1 MENKHP
7 CLKRNQPIIGY
18 VFLGILCLSIMTV
31 MVACE
36 PLPVSPP
43 SSLVEQCR
51 ERERAP
57 QGVLGPQVRQSRYVG
72 DIFRDCPNCPEMVV
86 LPGGSFLMGSP
97 PDALFADSNERP
109 YHPVTISEP
118 FAVGRYEVTF
128 DEWDA
133 CVAEGG
139 CDCYEPEDEDWGRGR
154 RPVINVSWEDAQDYL
169 YWLSQKTGKSYRLLS
184 EAEWE
189 YAVRAGTTTD
199 FYWGDY
205 DYSGDE
211 RARNTIC
218 AYANV
223 GESAF
228 DCDGKEMTLPV
239 GSFRPNPFGLYDMIG
254 NVQEWTADCWNDTY
268 EGAPADGRAWQQG
281 DCSLRS
287 TRGGSFYWK
296 HYPAHFRSAARNMVR
311 PWGQNYIGFRVAREM
326 TVAQILVPLE

>member
-1 MENKHP
+1 M
-7 CLKRNQPIIGY
+7 CLKRNQPIIRY
-18 VFLGILCLSIMTV
+18 VFLGITCLSIMAV
-31 MVACE
+31 IVACE

-43 SSLVEQCR
+43 SPPSSLVEQCR
-51 ERERAP
+51 AREQAP
-57 QGVLGPQVRQSRYVG
+57 QGVLGPQVQQIRYVG
-72 DIFRDCPNCPEMVV
+72 DIFRDCPLCPEMVV

-97 PDALFADSNERP
+97 PNTRYAVDMQQP
-109 YHPVTISEP
+109 YHPVTIAEP

-139 CDCYEPEDEDWGRGR
+139 CNCYEPEDEDWGRGR
-154 RPVINVSWEDAQDYL
+154 RPVINVSWEDTQDYL

-199 FYWGDY
+199 NYWGDY
-205 DYSGDE
+205 E
-211 RARNTIC
+211 RAPNAIC

-223 GESAF
+223 SESVF

-254 NVQEWTADCWNDTY
+254 NVQELTADCWNENY
-268 EGAPADGRAWQQG
+268 EGAPDDGRAWQQG
-281 DCSLRS
+281 DCRLRI
-287 TRGGSFYWK
+287 TRGGSFSRWNN
-296 HYPAHFRSAARNMVR
+296 HSRSEFSSAARSTTFPTERHNDL
-311 PWGQNYIGFRVAREM
+311 GFRVARKM

>member
-1 MENKHP
+1 MFQN
-7 CLKRNQPIIGY
+7 RNQPIIGH
-18 VFLGILCLSIMTV
+18 VFLGIICLFLMTV

-57 QGVLGPQVRQSRYVG
+57 QGVILDPPTRQIRYVG

-97 PDALFADSNERP
+97 PDDLFADSSERP
-109 YHPVTISEP
+109 YHPVTIAEP

-133 CVAEGG
+133 CVADGG
-139 CDCYEPEDEDWGRGR
+139 CNCYEPEDEDWGRGR
-154 RPVINVSWEDAQDYL
+154 RPVINVSWGEAQDYL
-169 YWLSQKTGKSYRLLS
+169 SWLSRKTGKSYRLLS

-205 DYSGDE
+205 DYFGDE

-228 DCDGKEMTLPV
+228 DCDGEEMTMPV

-268 EGAPADGRAWQQG
+268 ERAPTDGRAWQQG

-287 TRGGSFYWK
+287 PRGASFYWK
-296 HYPAHFRSAARNMVR
+296 HYPAHFRSAARYMVR
-311 PWGQNYIGFRVAREM
+311 PWGENYIGFRVAREM

>member
-1 MENKHP
+1 M
-7 CLKRNQPIIGY
+7 CQKRNQPIIGY
-18 VFLGILCLSIMTV
+18 AFLGITCLSIMVVLVT
-31 MVACE
+31 CE
-36 PLPVSPP
+36 PSPVSP
-43 SSLVEQCR
+43 LVEQCR
-51 ERERAP
+51 EREQAP
-57 QGVLGPQVRQSRYVG
+57 QGVLGPQARQIRYVG

-86 LPGGSFLMGSP
+86 LPAGFFLMGSP
-97 PDALFADSNERP
+97 PDAAWSPDVSQEQP
-109 YHPVTISEP
+109 YHPVTIAEP

-139 CDCYEPEDEDWGRGR
+139 CNCYEPEDENWGRGR
-154 RPVINVSWEDAQDYL
+154 RPVINVSWAEAQDYL

-189 YAVRAGTTTD
+189 YAVRAGTTTEY
-199 FYWGDY
+199 YWGDY
-205 DYSGDE
+205 K
-211 RARNTIC
+211 RAHAIC

-228 DCDGKEMTLPV
+228 DCDGKDMTLPV

-268 EGAPADGRAWQQG
+268 DGAPADGRAWLQG
-281 DCSLRS
+281 DCTLRV
-287 TRGGSFYWK
+287 TRGRSFYWK
-296 HYPAHFRSAARNMVR
+296 DRYSSDFRSAARNMAR
-311 PWGQNYIGFRVAREM
+311 PWGNTYIGFRVAREM